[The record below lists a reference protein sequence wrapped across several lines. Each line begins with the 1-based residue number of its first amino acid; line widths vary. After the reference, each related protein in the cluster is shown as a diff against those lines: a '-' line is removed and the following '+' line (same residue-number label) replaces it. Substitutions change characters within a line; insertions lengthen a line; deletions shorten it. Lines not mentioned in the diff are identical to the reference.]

1 MMNEYQFELT
11 FKLPQED
18 DPDQYFA
25 VLEKSCSDA
34 IVGTGQAGHMA
45 FDFTRESKSAYDAIV
60 SAVADVKKAIPE
72 ASLIEATP
80 DFVGL
85 TDVADLLG
93 FSRQYMRKLMVKS
106 GTAFPSPI
114 HEGKSSIWH
123 LSNILTWLKENNKY
137 EVEDTLID
145 VANINKKFNLIKEL
159 NQVNDGTQDNI
170 RELIAS

>member
-1 MMNEYQFELT
+1 MNEYEFELT
-11 FKLPQED
+11 FKLPQGE

-25 VLEKSCSDA
+25 ALEISCSDA
-34 IVGTGQAGHMA
+34 MVGTGQAGYMA
-45 FDFTRESKSAYDAIV
+45 FDFTRESTSAYDAIV
-60 SAVADVKKAIPE
+60 SAVADIKKVMPK
-72 ASLIEATP
+72 ASLVEATP

-106 GTAFPSPI
+106 GTEFPSPV

-123 LSNILTWLKENNKY
+123 LSNILVWLKENNKY
-137 EVEDTLID
+137 EIEDTLID
-145 VANINKKFNLIKEL
+145 IANINKKFNLVKEL
-159 NQVNDGTQDNI
+159 NHVSDDIQDNI